1 MSMCPNCKKEFSA
14 GETFCDVC
22 GTALTEAQEA
32 KTETVEGEAAATET
46 GAKKSFGDVAKEL
59 IEKAKLIPKKWL
71 MIGAG
76 AVAGLIVVI
85 ILASLLFG
93 PKKPNFD
100 LEDAADNL
108 EDEDY
113 VAKFEDDEDELDV
126 GIVEELAAYAEGD
139 FLYVKVFAT
148 KKLADTYY
156 EELQLS
162 VEREKENLKREIK
175 YYKYMIKKFEDELD
189 VRDELDYYEE
199 KLEELE
205 DELEDLK
212 DSDVVIGQSGKKV
225 WYGTKDAI
233 EDSKG

>member
-1 MSMCPNCKKEFSA
+1 MSICPNCKKEFA
-14 GETFCDVC
+14 EGETFCDVC
-22 GTALTEAQEA
+22 GTALTEAEAQEV
-32 KTETVEGEAAATET
+32 KTEAEAAET
-46 GAKKSFGDVAKEL
+46 GAKKSIGDVAKEL

-100 LEDAADNL
+100 LEEAADNL

-113 VAKFEDDEDELDV
+113 VANFEDDEDELDV
-126 GIVEELAAYAEGD
+126 GIVEELTAYSDGD

-148 KKLADTYY
+148 KKLADIYY
-156 EELQLS
+156 EDLQLG
-162 VEREKENLKREIK
+162 VEREKEDLKRKIE

-189 VRDELDYYEE
+189 DRDELDSYEE
-199 KLEELE
+199 KLEDLE